1 MTLQDNKL
9 DPDARPMPSRQL
21 TELLGR
27 ALLDQELRERLL
39 ADPEAIGRE
48 FDLAPTEVKAIK
60 LLRLSASGRPAGAS
74 CISADR
80 PTRIASTSPL
90 AEVERCCGLP

>member
-1 MTLQDNKL
+1 MTLQDTKM
-9 DPDARPMPSRQL
+9 DHPDARSVPSRQL

-48 FDLAPTEVKAIK
+48 FDLAVAEVKAIK
-60 LLRLSASGRPAGAS
+60 LLDRRRFEAAVARLRSG
-74 CISADR
+74 
-80 PTRIASTSPL
+80 
-90 AEVERCCGLP
+90 

>member
-1 MTLQDNKL
+1 LQDNKL

-60 LLRLSASGRPAGAS
+60 LLDHRKFEAAVARLRSG
-74 CISADR
+74 
-80 PTRIASTSPL
+80 
-90 AEVERCCGLP
+90 